1 MGKKLK
7 TLTYVWFVAI
17 FTCLAIPAAAQTED
31 KQDKAAAPR
40 QSSDTVQRD
49 PSADKQAE
57 PDKQPTLDVKPGSPA
72 IKTSAEREPLSPLK
86 HLPSHILKD
95 QKAIWTSPF
104 HTSRQDAKWW
114 AIFGVTTAAFVA
126 TDRWTSRQLPN
137 TKSQVTAGDWASKMG
152 ALYTLIPLDA
162 GFYAIGTVTH
172 SERFRETALIGEE
185 ALIDALITET
195 LLKTIFDRERP
206 LEGNGHGRF
215 FQGNGRFWNS
225 GASFPSGHAVNTWA
239 LASVIAHEYPRP
251 RIIPI
256 LVYSYA
262 MGVNAARFVARK
274 HFASDVVA
282 GAAIGWFIG
291 DFVYGKRHN
300 PELTASQP
308 AWKRVLA
315 HVHFGGIQ

>member
-1 MGKKLK
+1 MASTSAGNVRTRTLRLRALCILPHMTCNVVDVLQSQPGERAAVMGKKLK

-114 AIFGVTTAAFVA
+114 AIFGVTTAAF
-126 TDRWTSRQLPN
+126 
-137 TKSQVTAGDWASKMG
+137 
-152 ALYTLIPLDA
+152 
-162 GFYAIGTVTH
+162 
-172 SERFRETALIGEE
+172 
-185 ALIDALITET
+185 
-195 LLKTIFDRERP
+195 
-206 LEGNGHGRF
+206 
-215 FQGNGRFWNS
+215 
-225 GASFPSGHAVNTWA
+225 
-239 LASVIAHEYPRP
+239 
-251 RIIPI
+251 
-256 LVYSYA
+256 
-262 MGVNAARFVARK
+262 
-274 HFASDVVA
+274 
-282 GAAIGWFIG
+282 
-291 DFVYGKRHN
+291 
-300 PELTASQP
+300 
-308 AWKRVLA
+308 
-315 HVHFGGIQ
+315 